1 MELDNLNSFVRSE
14 NQTLKQTETGKKMF
28 IRLYEVAKESNDANL
43 ENFCREVLELYEKY
57 GINSHIEW
65 KIISLKL

>member
-1 MELDNLNSFVRSE
+1 MELDNLNSFVRGE

-65 KIISLKL
+65 KK

>member
-1 MELDNLNSFVRSE
+1 MELDNLNSFVRDE

-57 GINSHIEW
+57 GINRHIEW
-65 KIISLKL
+65 KK

>member
-1 MELDNLNSFVRSE
+1 MELDNLNSFVRDE

-65 KIISLKL
+65 KK

>member
-1 MELDNLNSFVRSE
+1 MKLDNLNSFVRDE

-43 ENFCREVLELYEKY
+43 ENFCR
-57 GINSHIEW
+57 
-65 KIISLKL
+65 